1 LNYLKWIPKR
11 LPQKETSA
19 DMTLLRG
26 HTINVSA
33 SFTLRTAAIA
43 MLVPLAF
50 SFARAQMPGRCEVPV
65 SERKGDIGCY
75 VAEIKPLGQLP
86 DIPLFWHLYV
96 FPNRAAAEATKA
108 PRYSIVEAFGK
119 IWLFSIAP
127 NDWHSSTGERV
138 AVVGPLPHSIDKSYT
153 ARYLEAVIP
162 PGERT
167 PIHTH
172 AGPEA
177 WYLLAGAECL
187 ETPEG
192 ISVAHAGDSA
202 VVREGLPMILS
213 SVGNETRNVFALV
226 LHDSTQPWTMVMRG
240 DQWKPTGRCPK

>member
-86 DIPLFWHLYV
+86 DIPLFWHL
-96 FPNRAAAEATKA
+96 
-108 PRYSIVEAFGK
+108 
-119 IWLFSIAP
+119 
-127 NDWHSSTGERV
+127 
-138 AVVGPLPHSIDKSYT
+138 
-153 ARYLEAVIP
+153 
-162 PGERT
+162 
-167 PIHTH
+167 
-172 AGPEA
+172 
-177 WYLLAGAECL
+177 
-187 ETPEG
+187 
-192 ISVAHAGDSA
+192 
-202 VVREGLPMILS
+202 
-213 SVGNETRNVFALV
+213 
-226 LHDSTQPWTMVMRG
+226 
-240 DQWKPTGRCPK
+240 